1 MTFPYSFGTN
11 QQKRSRRGIA
21 LILVVSLL
29 AFLILIVT
37 ALSALLRVETQILNT
52 AEKQAIARQNA
63 LNGLEIAISEL
74 QKYGGPDQRVTARAD
89 LFDDPEDLPNPWLTG
104 VWDTRNENSLPAWLI
119 SGNEEFDL
127 RGTTRPSGPL
137 SASTYPDSY
146 VTPFDDL
153 PTPDTSDQI
162 IWLLHPPE
170 NEGDLI
176 PLSAIWAPKRPLYAN
191 NLPGQAGQERVV
203 GHYAYWVGDEG
214 VKASV
219 GLSDTF
225 NQRLSELLDS
235 GWPEEGEEFS
245 NSEVRR
251 IGQKIPKRPDLET
264 IFPNEEFSGGYNPAW
279 DDLPWINLS
288 SFDEARGL
296 DEEFQSLPE
305 EFWQERS
312 PHFTA
317 TSLGVLANP
326 HPSSDGGLKV
336 DLSTNPE
343 EYFRSSEAT
352 VVSQFLDF
360 SSVQES
366 LSFPSADLEGTLDIN
381 AFSTEPTRRGDF
393 RRRYHVRPP
402 VTGGEVRDSISPV
415 LTEFY
420 MIFTLRKANSGSDII
435 VRSRFYATLWN
446 PYSSALVPANLYLD
460 IAGLPEVTM
469 VIPYVPLNED
479 DSGDDV
485 EIEIDLQEAMTNAT
499 NGAGESVYRVSLE
512 FPPEDFEFPGYDA
525 ASWLP
530 GRVYSWV
537 GPNNASGAGL
547 STEEGQAQFYN
558 NRVDDGIW
566 QQTIEDAS
574 YPSPFARYPEFGL
587 EGEEAS
593 LSLSLLT
600 SDTPGDPLVQINP
613 INFESFE
620 SSENAFGRENNTLQ
634 FGFRVRLGEAGDEA
648 DDPWSKMQWFRL
660 NDPRSPNPS
669 YTPDATDIT
678 LPYFTPVNVPNPLL
692 HTSTAVRRREWLFD
706 RTMGGTGKRPMEDIP
721 LFERPGQQVL
731 SIGSLQHL
739 QFANREP
746 LAIGNSWGGELNRVF
761 DHHFL
766 SGKEEGNSYA
776 FNGSRLPPNH
786 RLVPTR
792 TNATDPDSLPN
803 SAKYLVNGHFNVNS
817 ASAQA
822 WRSILLGSVL
832 RSGDPESLEKFSYLN
847 LYNRESGSDGTRSG
861 TVHTNSPLREISND
875 RFGVFSRFANT
886 LEETY
891 FVGNVRQTGGH
902 SGLRDQRRAEF
913 FRRGMNALREGDGM
927 SFDVSLE
934 IAESL
939 RDNIRAFAQAE
950 GRPFYSMEEFLNPLD
965 SLSVS
970 GKDIPSSRPVSV
982 LEHALFSQEDLYF
995 FRADDID
1002 RSEESNGFQASN
1014 NDGTRPMWPMTPGFL
1029 LQSDVMTALAPI
1041 TNVRSDTFVIRAY
1054 GDYTNPVNGR
1064 VEGRAWCEA
1073 VVQRVPD
1080 TVTGESVEAPD
1091 PEGPGR
1097 QFQIISFRWLQK
1109 DEL

>member
-1 MTFPYSFGTN
+1 MTFPYSFGAK
-11 QQKRSRRGIA
+11 QPKPSRRGIA

-52 AEKQAIARQNA
+52 AEKQAMARQNA

-74 QKYGGPDQRVTARAD
+74 QKYAGPDQRVTARAD
-89 LFDDPEDLPNPWLTG
+89 LFGDPGDLSNPWLTG

-119 SGNEEFDL
+119 SGNEDFDL

-137 SASTYPDSY
+137 TESMYPDFY
-146 VTPFDDL
+146 VTPFTIL
-153 PTPDTSDQI
+153 PTPDTSEEMT
-162 IWLLHPPE
+162 WLVHPPE
-170 NEGDLI
+170 NEGDLV
-176 PLSAIWAPKRPLYAN
+176 PQSAVWAPRRPLYAN
-191 NLPGQAGQERVV
+191 NLPGQAGRERVV

-225 NQRLSELLDS
+225 NQRLPDLLAS
-235 GWPEEGEEFS
+235 GWPGAGDGFS

-251 IGQKIPKRPDLET
+251 IGQILPKRPDLET
-264 IFPNEEFSGGYNPAW
+264 IFPNEEFAGGYNPAW

-288 SFDEARGL
+288 SFGDARGL
-296 DEEFQSLPE
+296 DEMFRSLPV

-343 EYFRSSEAT
+343 EYFRSSEAP
-352 VVSQFLDF
+352 VVRQFLDF
-360 SSVQES
+360 SHDQEGLS
-366 LSFPSADLEGTLDIN
+366 LPSADLEGSLDTD
-381 AFSTEPTRRGDF
+381 AFTTEPTRRGDF
-393 RRRYHVRPP
+393 RRRYDIRPP
-402 VTGGEVRDSISPV
+402 VSGGEVRDSISPV

-420 MIFTLRKANSGSDII
+420 MIFTLRQSSPGNDILL
-435 VRSRFYATLWN
+435 RSRFYTTLWN
-446 PYSSALVPANLYLD
+446 PYTSALVPTDLMLEVS
-460 IAGLPEVTM
+460 GLPDVTM
-469 VIPYVPLNED
+469 VIPYDPLDEE
-479 DSGDDV
+479 SGDDV
-485 EIEIDLQEAMTNAT
+485 EIGINLQEAMANAT
-499 NGAGESVYRVSLE
+499 NGAGESVYRVHLG
-512 FPPEDFEFPGYDA
+512 FPPDEYAFPGYDA

-547 STEEGQAQFYN
+547 DTEEGQAQFYS
-558 NRVDDGIW
+558 NRIDDGIW
-566 QQTIEDAS
+566 QQTIEGAS
-574 YPSPFARYPEFGL
+574 YPSPFARYTEFGL
-587 EGEEAS
+587 RGEGTS
-593 LSLSLLT
+593 LSLRLRRADST
-600 SDTPGDPLVQINP
+600 ADPLVEITSIEFDP
-613 INFESFE
+613 FE
-620 SSENAFGRENNTLQ
+620 SSDTAFGRRNNTLQ
-634 FGFRVRLGEAGDEA
+634 FGFRVRLAEAGDA
-648 DDPWSKMQWFRL
+648 DDDPWSKMRWFRL
-660 NDPRSPNPS
+660 NDPREPNPVHDHLDWS
-669 YTPDATDIT
+669 A
-678 LPYFTPVNVPNPLL
+678 PYFSPPNGSDPLQ
-692 HTSTAVRRREWLFD
+692 HTGTGVRRREWLFD
-706 RTMGGTGKRPMEDIP
+706 RTMGGSGKRPMEDIP

-731 SIGSLQHL
+731 SVGSLQHL
-739 QFANREP
+739 QFASREP

-761 DHHFL
+761 DHHFF
-766 SGKEEGNSYA
+766 SGKSENNPYD
-776 FNGSRLPPNH
+776 FNGATVPPNH
-786 RLVPTR
+786 RLVP
-792 TNATDPDSLPN
+792 APTDDPDADSLPN
-803 SAKYLVNGHFNVNS
+803 SARYLVNGHFNVNS
-817 ASAQA
+817 ASAKA
-822 WRSILLGSVL
+822 WQSILLGSVL
-832 RSGDPESLEKFSYLN
+832 RAGNPESLEDFSYMN
-847 LYNRESGSDGTRSG
+847 LFNRESGGDATRSG
-861 TVHTNSPLREISND
+861 TVNTNSPLRGISEN

-902 SGLRDQRRAEF
+902 SSLRDQRRAEF
-913 FRRGMNALREGDGM
+913 FRRGMNTLREGDGS
-927 SFDVSLE
+927 SFDVSWE
-934 IAESL
+934 FAENL
-939 RDNIRAFAQAE
+939 RENIQAFAQAE
-950 GRPFYSMEEFLNPLD
+950 GRPFYSMEEFLSPR
-965 SLSVS
+965 SGLSVS
-970 GKDIPSSRPVSV
+970 SSNIPSSRPVSV

-1002 RSEESNGFQASN
+1002 RSEGSNGFQAGN
-1014 NDGTRPMWPMTPGFL
+1014 NDTGRPMWPMTPGFL
-1029 LQSDVMTALAPI
+1029 LQSDVMTALAPF

-1080 TVTGESVEAPD
+1080 TVTGESVETPD
-1091 PEGPGR
+1091 PAGPGR